1 MSSSHLPPTQN
12 FTSIRW
18 FIDTHVVD
26 SPKASNLRKL
36 YELGWI
42 YLQVPDTVITE
53 LASTNNPE
61 IREALLDQSSSF
73 MVSMGPN
80 VLGSSLIGYSLIG
93 SKADRERI
101 DAIHQVLW
109 ERPFHAD
116 ASSEGSRTGLT
127 RARDTLIVNN
137 AIHYQADALITQ
149 DEKILNR
156 YPRLHSISPTFK
168 AITIG
173 SAINQALASIKRVRT
188 TSRMP
193 LPEWPSADQSLGD

>member
-1 MSSSHLPPTQN
+1 MSSFQLPPTQN
-12 FTSIRW
+12 LTGIRW
-18 FIDTHVVD
+18 FIDTHIVD
-26 SPKASNLRKL
+26 SPEASKLRKL

-53 LASTNNPE
+53 LTSANNPKN
-61 IREALLDQSSSF
+61 REALLDQASSF

-93 SKADRERI
+93 SPADQERI
-101 DAIHQVLW
+101 DAIHQILW
-109 ERPFHAD
+109 EKPFKSD

-127 RARDTLIVNN
+127 RARDSLIVNN

-149 DEKILNR
+149 DQKILNR

-168 AITIG
+168 AITID
-173 SAINQALASIKRVRT
+173 SALNQALASIKCVRT
-188 TSRMP
+188 TSRVP
-193 LPEWPSADQSLGD
+193 LPEWPSADQLLSD